1 MLAGTLCY
9 LVIQGLAE
17 ATMNT
22 NDLGRLRI
30 EKRSSVSLKR
40 THDGADDII
49 LHTPHVLAAH
59 VLVAIAMAIPKR
71 ETEGGQ
77 RGRWVRHC
85 ARYP

>member
-1 MLAGTLCY
+1 MLAGALSY
-9 LVIQGLAE
+9 RVIQGLAD
-17 ATMNT
+17 ATIST

-30 EKRSSVSLKR
+30 ETEGLKR
-40 THDGADDII
+40 ADDGADVII
-49 LHTPHVLAAH
+49 LHIPHVLAVH
-59 VLVAIAMAIPKR
+59 VLVAVAMAIPKR